1 MMDLKHEINILIAI
15 ARMDAALHERQS
27 ELSRIP
33 AELTQAERA
42 LSTLE
47 RSEKAAVEALE
58 QKKKE
63 RRALERSLQD
73 SEERLAGY
81 RKQLME
87 VESNPAYQAMQ
98 REIDA
103 LEKTIDA
110 TEERLLMLMDEV
122 DSRSQEHEAELRKFA
137 DGKAAARSKIDE
149 LKERTA
155 RLEREAAEF
164 AGGRPGHLKDLDPAL
179 RKRYER
185 IGQNL
190 GSVPVTRVIGESCGG
205 CHTRLPLQLVHEVRK
220 NDQLITCEACGRI
233 LVHYSD

>member
-1 MMDLKHEINILIAI
+1 MMDLKHEINILVAI
-15 ARMDAALHERQS
+15 AKMDAALHERQS

-33 AELTQAERA
+33 GELTQAERA
-42 LSTLE
+42 LSALE
-47 RSEKAAVEALE
+47 RTEKAAVEAFQ
-58 QKKKE
+58 QKQKE

-73 SEERLAGY
+73 SEERVSGY
-81 RKQLME
+81 RKQLMQ
-87 VESNPAYQAMQ
+87 VESNREYHAMQ
-98 REIDA
+98 KEIEA
-103 LEKTIDA
+103 LTKSIDG
-110 TEERLLMLMDEV
+110 TEERLLMLMDEL
-122 DSRSQEHEAELRKFA
+122 DTHSNEHEDELRKFA

-149 LKERTA
+149 LKERAA
-155 RLEREAAEF
+155 RLEREMAEL
-164 AGGRPGHLKDLDPAL
+164 GSGRPGHLKDLDPAL